1 MHFGTTR
8 EPLSEFCPGL
18 FQALLTICNKADWI
32 YCSRF
37 VFNYGKFKKKKVFTF
52 IHVLTR
58 VFKKQVR
65 SLSHGS

>member
-32 YCSRF
+32 HCSRF
-37 VFNYGKFKKKKVFTF
+37 IFNYGKFKKMFLHLY
-52 IHVLTR
+52 I
-58 VFKKQVR
+58 
-65 SLSHGS
+65 SLHMFLKSR